1 MLSLLHISLLLFAN
15 RGGSSAFSR
24 KPTNNVM
31 AQIMADDGPSL
42 PPPRVVDIG
51 INLTHKAFR
60 KHWKHVVKRAIDA
73 GVDTILLTGTSIDR
87 SKESLGLAQQWKD
100 DEKCSNLFV
109 TVGVHPHDA
118 NTWKSSGEEEQTTLE
133 QMRKMLKHPLAVAVG
148 ECGLD
153 YNRNFS
159 SKPHQI
165 HAFREQIR
173 LACEL
178 NMPIFVHEREA
189 HEDLILIVDQVR
201 DENKERP
208 LPPICIHCFTG
219 TEQEAL
225 EYVKR
230 GYYIGFTGTICK
242 KNEGRLFGNS
252 CQNSQFKTS
261 WLKRTLLLWGSRKKD
276 GVVNPPIALTWRENS
291 AKQLGF
297 LSNKCVKPQRQMHYS
312 FLTFQT
318 SDISRLCCCLS
329 TALNAGSYVLVAL
342 LFLGSGA

>member
-1 MLSLLHISLLLFAN
+1 
-15 RGGSSAFSR
+15 
-24 KPTNNVM
+24 M

-242 KNEGRLFGNS
+242 KKRGAPLRELLSKLPIQNIMVETDAPFMGFKKERRSSEPADCVDVARKLSETVGLPFEQV
-252 CQNSQFKTS
+252 CQTTTANALQFF
-261 WLKRTLLLWGSRKKD
+261 
-276 GVVNPPIALTWRENS
+276 NIP
-291 AKQLGF
+291 
-297 LSNKCVKPQRQMHYS
+297 NK
-312 FLTFQT
+312 
-318 SDISRLCCCLS
+318 
-329 TALNAGSYVLVAL
+329 
-342 LFLGSGA
+342 

>member
-189 HEDLILIVDQVR
+189 HEDLILIVNQVR

-208 LPPICIHCFTG
+208 LPASYLYPLLYGDRTG
-219 TEQEAL
+219 GLGVCQTRLLYWFYRDDLLKKTRGASSGTL
-225 EYVKR
+225 VK
-230 GYYIGFTGTICK
+230 TP
-242 KNEGRLFGNS
+242 NS
-252 CQNSQFKTS
+252 KHH
-261 WLKRTLLLWGSRKKD
+261 G
-276 GVVNPPIALTWRENS
+276 
-291 AKQLGF
+291 
-297 LSNKCVKPQRQMHYS
+297 
-312 FLTFQT
+312 
-318 SDISRLCCCLS
+318 
-329 TALNAGSYVLVAL
+329 
-342 LFLGSGA
+342 